1 MKMNNPELVITIIT
15 IVLTIVGSV
24 LGFLATKSEKAKK
37 FYKTY
42 IEIEKIVKELC
53 IEAEKSYTNGEKK
66 KKYVL
71 SSVNTYLKQNNIK
84 LDLKLIDDMIES
96 LIRVSKQ
103 IN

>member
-24 LGFLATKSEKAKK
+24 LGFLATKNEKAKK

-42 IEIEKIVKELC
+42 IEIEKIIKELC
-53 IEAEKSYTNGEKK
+53 IEAEKSYTDGIKK

-84 LDLKLIDDMIES
+84 FDLKFIDDMIES